1 MFRLLILV
9 LAHTAFLS
17 ATAIAADTPPSDAS
31 LPELLEG
38 TEARKLVDNAVLQM
52 DQLSEKTAR
61 DAVAGQALTAEN
73 QQAVRNLRQKLTT
86 IFREELSW
94 EKLEPMY
101 LDIYRSSLTQD
112 EVNGMLEFYKS
123 DVGRAMTRK
132 MPDIMQASVVE
143 VQKRIPA
150 MLKRMEEARNEFVVE
165 MGKGMGSDGHDR
177 SEVSGDRK

>member
-1 MFRLLILV
+1 MNCRRDFRLVVPLLLGLSFGA
-9 LAHTAFLS
+9 LAEA
-17 ATAIAADTPPSDAS
+17 PPSDAS
-31 LPELLEG
+31 LRELLEV
-38 TEARKLVDNAVLQM
+38 TDARKLVDSALLQM
-52 DQLSEKTAR
+52 EQVSDRTA
-61 DAVAGQALTAEN
+61 
-73 QQAVRNLRQKLTT
+73 QQAMAGKDLSAANQESIQKFRARLSAILRD
-86 IFREELSW
+86 ELSW

-150 MLKRMEEARNEFVVE
+150 MLKRMEEARNEFVVQ
-165 MGKGMGSDGHDR
+165 MGRGPGNGR
-177 SEVSGDRK
+177 STTSPE